1 MNIIVNI
8 NNREYYIRDIV
19 YILDIYTNDMKEEF
33 LFTRNS
39 EDAFDIL
46 TNLEADM
53 LLDKL
58 LDKGIKAMIINRKG
72 D

>member
-19 YILDIYTNDMKEEF
+19 YILDNKNDMKEEF

-58 LDKGIKAMIINRKG
+58 LDKGIKAVIINRKG

>member
-19 YILDIYTNDMKEEF
+19 YILDNKNDMKEEF